1 MKIEVKR
8 IYESPQSIISDVFV
22 DGQWECWGLE
32 PARKDPVNP
41 GHPCVPAGEYK
52 VVFTPSP
59 HLGYVTPELLDVPG
73 RSDIRIHIGNFPQDT
88 LGCLLVGEMKGQD
101 KIFNSKPAF
110 EKLLLLLKTAT
121 DPIIAVFTDQNL

>member
-121 DPIIAVFTDQNL
+121 DPIIAVFTDQP

>member
-121 DPIIAVFTDQNL
+121 DPIIAVFTDP

>member
-121 DPIIAVFTDQNL
+121 DPIIAVFTDQT

>member
-59 HLGYVTPELLDVPG
+59 HLGYVTPELLYVPG

-121 DPIIAVFTDQNL
+121 DPIIAVFTDP

>member
-121 DPIIAVFTDQNL
+121 DPIIAVFTDNP

>member
-1 MKIEVKR
+1 
-8 IYESPQSIISDVFV
+8 
-22 DGQWECWGLE
+22 
-32 PARKDPVNP
+32 
-41 GHPCVPAGEYK
+41 
-52 VVFTPSP
+52 
-59 HLGYVTPELLDVPG
+59 VTPELLDVPG

-121 DPIIAVFTDQNL
+121 DPIIAVFTDQP